1 MFNIAI
7 DGPAGAGKSS
17 IAKEAAK
24 QLGFIYVDTGALYRT
39 VAFNAIRKGADLN
52 DPDAVVR
59 TLTGTDISLAFEN
72 GSQKVLLN
80 GEDVSSKIRTEEIS
94 AGASKVSAIP
104 KVREFLFDLQKSIA
118 ANNNCLM
125 DGRDIGT
132 VVLPNAD
139 LKVFLTATPEERAR
153 RRYQQNLDRGM
164 DADYDKILE
173 EVNQR
178 DYQDTHRD
186 IAPLRRADD
195 AVLLDTTELNFDEVV
210 DQLLKLVEERRN
222 HG

>member
-39 VAFNAIRKGADLN
+39 VALNAICKGADLN

>member
-39 VAFNAIRKGADLN
+39 VALNAIRKGADLN

-59 TLTGTDISLAFEN
+59 TLSGTDISLAFEN

-104 KVREFLFDLQKSIA
+104 KVREYLFDLQKSIA
-118 ANNNCLM
+118 ANNDCLM

-164 DADYDKILE
+164 DADYDRILE

-186 IAPLRRADD
+186 IAPLRQADD

-210 DQLLKLVEERRN
+210 DKLLKLVEERRN